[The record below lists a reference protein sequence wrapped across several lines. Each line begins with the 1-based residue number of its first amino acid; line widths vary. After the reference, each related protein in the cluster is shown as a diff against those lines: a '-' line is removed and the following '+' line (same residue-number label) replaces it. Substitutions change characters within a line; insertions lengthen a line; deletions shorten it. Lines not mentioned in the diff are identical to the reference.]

1 MISGYRKQN
10 IKIEI
15 NEDGTLIIIRGEKV
29 IQETLMVGWK
39 LLKKETEKREFKKAF
54 KIPDGVI
61 LDEIKA
67 KFNDDEYML
76 TISIPKKVKGIRGH
90 SIEEVKEPEITRE
103 GSGTLQ
109 IVPDEVPQGE
119 NVLDATKAEYVEE
132 IGLSEG
138 NAPKLAEIPSVQE
151 PEESGS
157 NVANPEETNV
167 AEVLSVKPGK
177 MKEIQEDQ
185 NERQQKASSGQQDL
199 VKTDTIEEI
208 ENFPGEGGGEATAK
222 APVVESEKQETSQ
235 RSDGKTEEEHD
246 KRPHLEQEIVQYQH
260 KNDQHDPKENDFQED
275 KEDESAFVNP
285 ADKAQHQE
293 GMPSST
299 EEERGKCKICTPI
312 LAGSALLL
320 SLVVFVIHFIRT
332 KGQPGK
338 RKD

>member
-29 IQETLMVGWK
+29 IQETLMVGWI
-39 LLKKETEKREFKKAF
+39 LLKKGTEKREFKKAF

-67 KFNDDEYML
+67 KFNDDEYIL

-109 IVPDEVPQGE
+109 IVPDEVPKGE

-138 NAPKLAEIPSVQE
+138 NVPKLPEIPIVQE

-157 NVANPEETNV
+157 NVANPEETKV
-167 AEVLSVKPGK
+167 AEVLSVKQK

-185 NERQQKASSGQQDL
+185 NERLQKASSGQQDL
-199 VKTDTIEEI
+199 VKPDTIEEI
-208 ENFPGEGGGEATAK
+208 ENFPGESGGEATAK

-235 RSDGKTEEEHD
+235 RSEGKTEEEHD
-246 KRPHLEQEIVQYQH
+246 KRLHLEQEIDQYQH

-275 KEDESAFVNP
+275 KEDESALVNP
-285 ADKAQHQE
+285 ADKAEPQE

-299 EEERGKCKICTPI
+299 EEERGKCKICIPI
-312 LAGSALLL
+312 LAGSAVLL